1 MAKDKKVTYNYKP
14 FTTRKGKTETMSVK
28 DKKVGN
34 KKVSKVTF
42 GEKAGPKGFKR
53 KAKIVDK
60 KTPGGGRS
68 TAVYASDRTMKD
80 IGPDQASG
88 KGARTLIK
96 DLKKDASSVTIGNKT
111 YETKN
116 KKANPNLRKR
126 YNY

>member
-1 MAKDKKVTYNYKP
+1 MAKNKTVTYNYK
-14 FTTRKGKTETMSVK
+14 TGETIQ

-34 KKVSKVTF
+34 KKTVSKVTY
-42 GEKAGPKGFKR
+42 GKKAGPKGFKR

-60 KTPGGGRS
+60 KTPAGRRS
-68 TAVYASDRTMKD
+68 TAVYASDRRMKD

-88 KGARTLIK
+88 KGARKFIK
-96 DLKKDASSVTIGNKT
+96 DLKQDADSVTIGKKT

-126 YNY
+126 YNF

>member
-1 MAKDKKVTYNYKP
+1 MAKNKTVTYNYK
-14 FTTRKGKTETMSVK
+14 TGETIQE

-53 KAKIVDK
+53 KAKVVDK

-68 TAVYASDRTMKD
+68 TAVYASDRTLKD
-80 IGPDQASG
+80 IGPDFAG
-88 KGARTLIK
+88 GKKARENIKAEKGAA
-96 DLKKDASSVTIGNKT
+96 DSVTIGKKT

-116 KKANPNLRKR
+116 RKANPNLRKR
-126 YNY
+126 YNF